1 MEKNR
6 NNKLSIGS
14 ANFGLF
20 YTSDKIKLKKKEIF
34 QILNLAKKNKIYSID
49 TAQDYKKSEK
59 IIGDYIRTQKI
70 KRWEITTKISNKK
83 LNIAELLKKSNK
95 NLSILPSDLL
105 VHNSNDFLNDKF
117 RNDLIEIKNRKKIR
131 IGVSLYS
138 KDEVYR
144 VLDKYVPDTIQMPIN
159 ILNKKIYTS
168 GLLKLLKEKKINIQ
182 VRSIFLQ
189 GLFFKDPNFIKRKF
203 SSIYFPF
210 IKLKDIA
217 NSNNLTLS
225 ELSLMFINSIK
236 EVNKIIIGIN
246 SAKEL
251 EKNIKIIKNK
261 ISKKIIDEIMDV
273 NEGNI
278 DFLKVLSNWKL
289 K

>member
-1 MEKNR
+1 MSQKIV
-6 NNKLSIGS
+6 LIGAGS

-34 QILNLAKKNKIYSID
+34 QILNLAKKNNIYSID

-189 GLFFKDPNFIKRKF
+189 GLFFKDHNFIKRKF